1 MRVKRVVRV
10 LFWEVG
16 MEIILKSL
24 NIAIR
29 AYAGKVDKAGSE
41 YIKHPLRIMA
51 KMKTDAEM
59 SVALLHDVIE
69 DSEITA
75 DELLS
80 EGIPT
85 DVVDAIICLTK
96 IDNESYHDFIVR
108 VRSNE
113 LAVKIKIADIEDN
126 INVLRLKSLS
136 DTDLNRVEKYHSAW
150 RYLTECEG

>member
-1 MRVKRVVRV
+1 M
-10 LFWEVG
+10 
-16 MEIILKSL
+16 
-24 NIAIR
+24 
-29 AYAGKVDKAGSE
+29 
-41 YIKHPLRIMA
+41 
-51 KMKTDAEM
+51 
-59 SVALLHDVIE
+59 
-69 DSEITA
+69 
-75 DELLS
+75 LS

-150 RYLTECEG
+150 LYLTECEG

>member
-1 MRVKRVVRV
+1 MK
-10 LFWEVG
+10 
-16 MEIILKSL
+16 IIEKSL
-24 NIAIR
+24 SIAIR
-29 AYAGKVDKAGSE
+29 AYAGKLDKAGSE

-80 EGIPT
+80 EGIPE

-96 IDNESYHDFIVR
+96 IDNESYQDFIVR
-108 VRSNE
+108 VKSNE

-126 INVLRLKSLS
+126 INVLRLKLLR
-136 DTDLNRVEKYHSAW
+136 DTDLDRVKKYHSAW
-150 RYLTECEG
+150 LFLTDYAD

>member
-1 MRVKRVVRV
+1 MNTI
-10 LFWEVG
+10 E
-16 MEIILKSL
+16 KSL
-24 NIAIR
+24 IIALR
-29 AYAGKVDKAGSE
+29 AYSGKLDKAGCE

-108 VRSNE
+108 VSSNE
-113 LAVKIKIADIEDN
+113 LAVKIKIADIESIEMID
-126 INVLRLKSLS
+126 
-136 DTDLNRVEKYHSAW
+136 
-150 RYLTECEG
+150 C